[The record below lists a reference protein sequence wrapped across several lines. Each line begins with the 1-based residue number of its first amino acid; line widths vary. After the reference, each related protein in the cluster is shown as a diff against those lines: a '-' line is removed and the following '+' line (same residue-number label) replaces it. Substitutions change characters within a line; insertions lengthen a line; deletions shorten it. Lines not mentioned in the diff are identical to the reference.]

1 MSWSVSQVMQTG
13 GRLGYGFSVVAPHCE
28 PFLTLAFKTA
38 AEAERAR
45 AIIEAELAAVQL
57 LVTGPNSSR
66 STVVNDN
73 RKAGVPIHHV
83 LAGADRDA
91 RAIHRP
97 HQAAEAGLIADEQ
110 LIAHYEHAEM
120 MARGPSSTN
129 ALTALW

>member
-45 AIIEAELAAVQL
+45 AIIEAELATVQL

-73 RKAGVPIHHV
+73 RKAGVPT
-83 LAGADRDA
+83 LRARRDDGTGPLVNQRPDGSVVIEQPDGTRRWLA
-91 RAIHRP
+91 RAVYRK
-97 HQAAEAGLIADEQ
+97 
-110 LIAHYEHAEM
+110 
-120 MARGPSSTN
+120 N
-129 ALTALW
+129 